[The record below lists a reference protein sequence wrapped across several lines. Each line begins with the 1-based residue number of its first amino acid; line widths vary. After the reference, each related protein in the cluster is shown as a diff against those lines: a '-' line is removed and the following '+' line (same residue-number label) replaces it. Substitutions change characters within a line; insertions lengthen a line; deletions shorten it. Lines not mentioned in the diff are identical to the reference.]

1 MRLFR
6 RIQLGPVHR
15 DTINCLA
22 QLGHATVKQERW
34 VTAQK
39 LYQLARAQCQA
50 RPVSSVVHTSRGLRA
65 HSCENAAYTEV
76 IDGHLAHVALQLGEG
91 AQALKLWKAQARR
104 QGRRQGTDHPSYAAT
119 LNSIGNALL
128 QLGRQADALLAYN
141 RSAGVFASAK
151 GYGPNCPG
159 CATVYT
165 NIGSLYY
172 SADEFDHARRYYIRA
187 RAIRERELGP
197 THLDTAACHSNLGL
211 VFHKMGKLQQA
222 EAAFKQ
228 AEAICSVAA
237 GATDSTLAARRNVAW
252 CRREVSARRAR
263 AVQGFVC
270 STMKVKRFAGEQP
283 PEVREQA

>member
-1 MRLFR
+1 MRR
-6 RIQLGPVHR
+6 
-15 DTINCLA
+15 
-22 QLGHATVKQERW
+22 
-34 VTAQK
+34 
-39 LYQLARAQCQA
+39 
-50 RPVSSVVHTSRGLRA
+50 
-65 HSCENAAYTEV
+65 
-76 IDGHLAHVALQLGEG
+76 HLAHVALQLGEG

-187 RAIRERELGP
+187 RAI
-197 THLDTAACHSNLGL
+197 C
-211 VFHKMGKLQQA
+211 
-222 EAAFKQ
+222 
-228 AEAICSVAA
+228 
-237 GATDSTLAARRNVAW
+237 
-252 CRREVSARRAR
+252 
-263 AVQGFVC
+263 
-270 STMKVKRFAGEQP
+270 
-283 PEVREQA
+283 EVRTSEICRIV